1 MTLPSV
7 NTTVFPEIAIDET
20 AIALP
25 LRVTVKALLGAVIV
39 ARLSASVYV
48 RVSKV
53 PAVLTAAVLMT
64 GAVESRATVELFVT
78 AKLENERESFP
89 CRSCTALFE

>member
-1 MTLPSV
+1 MIRPSV

-20 AIALP
+20 AISLP
-25 LRVTVKALLGAVIV
+25 LRVTVKALFGAVIE

-53 PAVLTAAVLMT
+53 PAVLTAAVLRT
-64 GAVESRATVELFVT
+64 GEVESRVTVELLVT
-78 AKLENERESFP
+78 ARLEKDDASFP
-89 CRSCTALFE
+89 

>member
-1 MTLPSV
+1 
-7 NTTVFPEIAIDET
+7 
-20 AIALP
+20 
-25 LRVTVKALLGAVIV
+25 VTVNALLSAVID

-64 GAVESRATVELFVT
+64 GAVESRATVELMVT
-78 AKLENERESFP
+78 ARLEKDGASFP
-89 CRSCTALFE
+89 

>member
-7 NTTVFPEIAIDET
+7 NTTVFPEIPIDET

-25 LRVTVKALLGAVIV
+25 LRVTVKALLGAVTV

-53 PAVLTAAVLMT
+53 PAELTAAVLMT
-64 GAVESRATVELFVT
+64 GAVESRATVELLVT
-78 AKLENERESFP
+78 ARLEKDGASFP
-89 CRSCTALFE
+89 